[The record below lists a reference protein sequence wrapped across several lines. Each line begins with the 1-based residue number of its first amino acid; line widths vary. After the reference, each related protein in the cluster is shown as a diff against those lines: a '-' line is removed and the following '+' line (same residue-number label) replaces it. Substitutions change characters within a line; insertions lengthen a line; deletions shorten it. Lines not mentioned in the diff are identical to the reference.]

1 MTYNHQSRPSNKAEK
16 LPYINLTHIK
26 KKQPNMVAFH
36 TKNLKSINFYH
47 LIKKL

>member
-26 KKQPNMVAFH
+26 KKA
-36 TKNLKSINFYH
+36 TKHGCFPY
-47 LIKKL
+47 KKLKKY